1 MGVFE
6 RLRRKSR
13 RTTGEARSTSSAAE
27 APADGGSRAAEAVS
41 GVDTGTDTVAGGEHA
56 TDGGTK
62 ASESVDIPRQQTA
75 DEAADNEAGEGARK

>member
-13 RTTGEARSTSSAAE
+13 RTAGEARSTSSAAD
-27 APADGGSRAAEAVS
+27 APADGGPRAAEAVS
-41 GVDTGTDTVAGGEHA
+41 RVDTGTDTVAGGDHA
-56 TDGGTK
+56 TDGGTE
-62 ASESVDIPRQQTA
+62 ASESVDIPRQQTV

>member
-13 RTTGEARSTSSAAE
+13 RTAEEATADGSPGAAE
-27 APADGGSRAAEAVS
+27 ATSGTGAD
-41 GVDTGTDTVAGGEHA
+41 TDTVAGGDHA
-56 TDGGTK
+56 TDGGTSA
-62 ASESVDIPRQQTA
+62 ASESVDIPKQQTV